1 MMEIKKLACE
11 LESWAQEKGWKTV
24 TQLITPHHFG
34 DLLQSLDDVSDPD
47 EYARRL
53 HNNKQI
59 IQRAFRND
67 TPNYRKQA
75 EALSYAIRTA
85 IDSELA
91 QKDCMHYQA
100 ARVNKECIEATNA
113 VFTGKPKPVIRRETL
128 EAIDALAQ
136 LVGVKVKLVSTCSNA
151 A

>member
-1 MMEIKKLACE
+1 MEIKKLAYE
-11 LESWAQEKGWKTV
+11 LESWAQERGWKTV

-34 DLLQSLDDVSDPD
+34 DLLQSLDNVTDPD

-67 TPNYRKQA
+67 TPNYLKQA

-85 IDSELA
+85 IDNELA

-113 VFTGKPKPVIRRETL
+113 VFTGKPQPVIRRETL

-136 LVGVKVKLVSTCSNA
+136 LVGVKVQIMNSHRVA
-151 A
+151 

>member
-1 MMEIKKLACE
+1 M
-11 LESWAQEKGWKTV
+11 

>member
-1 MMEIKKLACE
+1 MEIKKLAYE

-34 DLLQSLDDVSDPD
+34 DLLLSLEGVTDPE
-47 EYARRL
+47 EYSRRL

-67 TPNYRKQA
+67 TPNYLKHA
-75 EALSYAIRTA
+75 EALSYAVRTA
-85 IDSELA
+85 IDNELA
-91 QKDCMHYQA
+91 QKDCMHYRA
-100 ARVNKECIEATNA
+100 AKVNKECIEATNA
-113 VFTGKPKPVIRRETL
+113 VFTGKPLPVIRREGL

-136 LVGVKVKLVSTCSNA
+136 LVGVKVHIMPKQHA

>member
-1 MMEIKKLACE
+1 
-11 LESWAQEKGWKTV
+11 GWKTV

-34 DLLQSLDDVSDPD
+34 DLLQSLDDVSDSD

-75 EALSYAIRTA
+75 EALSYAIRSA

-136 LVGVKVKLVSTCSNA
+136 LAGVKVKIMHCHIA

>member
-1 MMEIKKLACE
+1 MEIKKLAYE

-34 DLLQSLDDVSDPD
+34 DLLQPLDNVTDPD

-67 TPNYRKQA
+67 TPNYLKQA
-75 EALSYAIRTA
+75 QALSYAIRTA
-85 IDSELA
+85 IDNELE
-91 QKDCMHYQA
+91 QKEGMLYRA

-113 VFTGKPKPVIRRETL
+113 VFTGKPQPVIRRETL

-136 LVGVKVKLVSTCSNA
+136 LAGVKVQIMHCHRA

>member
-1 MMEIKKLACE
+1 MEIKKLACE

-91 QKDCMHYQA
+91 QKDCLHYQA

-136 LVGVKVKLVSTCSNA
+136 LVGIKVKLVSTCSKA

>member
-1 MMEIKKLACE
+1 MEIKKLACE
-11 LESWAQEKGWKTV
+11 LEEWAQEKGWKTV

-34 DLLQSLDDVSDPD
+34 DLLLSLNDVTDPD
-47 EYARRL
+47 EYVRRL
-53 HNNKQI
+53 HNNKQF

-75 EALSYAIRTA
+75 EALSYAIRAA
-85 IDSELA
+85 IDNELE
-91 QKDCMHYQA
+91 KNNCMHYRA
-100 ARVNKECIEATNA
+100 AKVNKECIEATNA
-113 VFTGKPKPVIRRETL
+113 VFTGKPLPVIRREGL

-136 LVGVKVKLVSTCSNA
+136 LVGVKVHVMHNHNA

>member
-1 MMEIKKLACE
+1 MEIKKLACE

-34 DLLQSLDDVSDPD
+34 DLLQPLDNVTDPD

-67 TPNYRKQA
+67 TPNYLKQA

-85 IDSELA
+85 IDSELE
-91 QKDCMHYQA
+91 QKDCMLYRA

-113 VFTGKPKPVIRRETL
+113 VFTGKPQPVIRRETL

-136 LVGVKVKLVSTCSNA
+136 LVGVKVKLVSTCSNVA
-151 A
+151 

>member
-1 MMEIKKLACE
+1 MEIKKLACE
-11 LESWAQEKGWKTV
+11 LESWAQEKGWKSV
-24 TQLITPHHFG
+24 TQLITQHHFG
-34 DLLQSLDDVSDPD
+34 DLLQPLDNVTDSD

-67 TPNYRKQA
+67 TPNYLKQA

-85 IDSELA
+85 IDNELE
-91 QKDCMHYQA
+91 QKDCMLYRA

-113 VFTGKPKPVIRRETL
+113 VFTGKPQPVIRRETL

-136 LVGVKVKLVSTCSNA
+136 LVGVKVQIMNSHRA

>member
-1 MMEIKKLACE
+1 MEIKKLACE

-113 VFTGKPKPVIRRETL
+113 VFTGKPQPVIRRETL

-136 LVGVKVKLVSTCSNA
+136 LVGVKIQIMNSHRA

>member
-1 MMEIKKLACE
+1 MEIKKLACE

-34 DLLQSLDDVSDPD
+34 DLLLTLNDVTDPD

-53 HNNKQI
+53 HNNKQV

-67 TPNYRKQA
+67 TPNYLKQA
-75 EALSYAIRTA
+75 EALSYAVRAA
-85 IDSELA
+85 IDNELE
-91 QKDCMHYQA
+91 QKDCMLYRA
-100 ARVNKECIEATNA
+100 AKVNKECIEATNA

-136 LVGVKVKLVSTCSNA
+136 LVGVKVQIMHSHRA

>member
-1 MMEIKKLACE
+1 MEIKKLACE

-34 DLLQSLDDVSDPD
+34 DLLLTLNDITDPD

-53 HNNKQI
+53 HNNKQV

-67 TPNYRKQA
+67 TPNYLKQA
-75 EALSYAIRTA
+75 EALSYAVRAA
-85 IDSELA
+85 IDNELE
-91 QKDCMHYQA
+91 QKDCMLYRA

-113 VFTGKPKPVIRRETL
+113 VFTGKPQPVIRRETL

-136 LVGVKVKLVSTCSNA
+136 LVGVKVQIMNSHRA

>member
-1 MMEIKKLACE
+1 MEIKKLACE

-67 TPNYRKQA
+67 TPNYLKQA

-85 IDSELA
+85 IDNELV
-91 QKDCMHYQA
+91 QKDYMHYRA

-113 VFTGKPKPVIRRETL
+113 VFTGKPQPVIRRETL

-136 LVGVKVKLVSTCSNA
+136 LVGVKIQIMNSHRA

>member
-1 MMEIKKLACE
+1 MEIKKLACE

-67 TPNYRKQA
+67 TPNYLKQA

-85 IDSELA
+85 IDNELE
-91 QKDCMHYQA
+91 QKDCMLYRA

-113 VFTGKPKPVIRRETL
+113 VFTGKPQPVIRRETL

-136 LVGVKVKLVSTCSNA
+136 LVGVKVQIMNSHRA

>member
-1 MMEIKKLACE
+1 MEIKKLACE
-11 LESWAQEKGWKTV
+11 LESRAQEKGWKTV

-67 TPNYRKQA
+67 TPNYLKQA

-85 IDSELA
+85 IDKELA
-91 QKDCMHYQA
+91 QKDCMHYRA
-100 ARVNKECIEATNA
+100 AGVNKECIEATNA
-113 VFTGKPKPVIRRETL
+113 VFTGKPQPVIRRETL

-136 LVGVKVKLVSTCSNA
+136 MAGVKVQIMHCHRA

>member
-1 MMEIKKLACE
+1 MEIKKLACE

-24 TQLITPHHFG
+24 TQLITPHHSG

>member
-1 MMEIKKLACE
+1 MEIKKLACE

-91 QKDCMHYQA
+91 QKDCMHYHA

-136 LVGVKVKLVSTCSNA
+136 LVGVKVKLVSICSNA

>member
-1 MMEIKKLACE
+1 MEIKKLARE
-11 LESWAQEKGWKTV
+11 LESWAQERGWKTV

-67 TPNYRKQA
+67 TPNYLKQA

-85 IDSELA
+85 IDNELA
-91 QKDCMHYQA
+91 QKDCMHYRA

-113 VFTGKPKPVIRRETL
+113 VFTGKPQPVIRRETL

-136 LVGVKVKLVSTCSNA
+136 MAGVKVQIMHCHRA

>member
-1 MMEIKKLACE
+1 M
-11 LESWAQEKGWKTV
+11 
-24 TQLITPHHFG
+24 
-34 DLLQSLDDVSDPD
+34 
-47 EYARRL
+47 

-67 TPNYRKQA
+67 TPNYLKQA

-85 IDSELA
+85 IDNELE
-91 QKDCMHYQA
+91 QKDCMLYRA

-113 VFTGKPKPVIRRETL
+113 VFTGKPQPVIRRETL

-136 LVGVKVKLVSTCSNA
+136 LVGVKVKLVSTCSNVV
-151 A
+151 

>member
-1 MMEIKKLACE
+1 MEIKKLAYE

-34 DLLQSLDDVSDPD
+34 DLLQPLDNVTDPD

-59 IQRAFRND
+59 IQRAFRKD
-67 TPNYRKQA
+67 TPNYLKQA
-75 EALSYAIRTA
+75 QALSYAIRTA
-85 IDSELA
+85 IDNELK
-91 QKDCMHYQA
+91 QKDCMLYRA

-113 VFTGKPKPVIRRETL
+113 VFTGKPQPVIRRETL

-136 LVGVKVKLVSTCSNA
+136 LVGVKVQIMNSHRA

>member
-1 MMEIKKLACE
+1 MEIKKLAFE

-67 TPNYRKQA
+67 TPNYLKQA
-75 EALSYAIRTA
+75 QALSYAIRTA
-85 IDSELA
+85 IDNELE
-91 QKDCMHYQA
+91 QKECMLYRA

-113 VFTGKPKPVIRRETL
+113 VFTGKPQPVIRRETL

-136 LVGVKVKLVSTCSNA
+136 LVGVKIQIMNSHRA

>member
-1 MMEIKKLACE
+1 MEIKKLACE

-34 DLLQSLDDVSDPD
+34 DLLLTLNDVTDPD

-53 HNNKQI
+53 HNNKQV

-67 TPNYRKQA
+67 TPNYLKQA
-75 EALSYAIRTA
+75 EALSYAVRAA
-85 IDSELA
+85 IDNELE
-91 QKDCMHYQA
+91 QKDCMLYRA
-100 ARVNKECIEATNA
+100 AKVNKECIEATNA

-136 LVGVKVKLVSTCSNA
+136 LAGVKVQIMNCHRA

>member
-1 MMEIKKLACE
+1 MEIKKLAYE

-34 DLLQSLDDVSDPD
+34 DLLQPLDNVTDPD

-67 TPNYRKQA
+67 TPNYLKQA
-75 EALSYAIRTA
+75 QALSYAIRTA
-85 IDSELA
+85 IDNELE
-91 QKDCMHYQA
+91 QKDSMLYRA
-100 ARVNKECIEATNA
+100 AKVNKECIEATNA
-113 VFTGKPKPVIRRETL
+113 VFTGKPLPVIRREGL
-128 EAIDALAQ
+128 EAIDVLAQ
-136 LVGVKVKLVSTCSNA
+136 LVGVKVQIMHSHRA

>member
-1 MMEIKKLACE
+1 MEIKKLACE

-34 DLLQSLDDVSDPD
+34 DLLLIFNDVIDPD

-67 TPNYRKQA
+67 TPNYLKQA

-85 IDSELA
+85 IDNELA
-91 QKDCMHYQA
+91 QKDCLHYRA

-113 VFTGKPKPVIRRETL
+113 VFTGKPQPVIRRETL

-136 LVGVKVKLVSTCSNA
+136 MAGVKVQIMHCHRA

>member
-1 MMEIKKLACE
+1 MEIKKLACE
-11 LESWAQEKGWKTV
+11 LEAWAQEKGWKTV

-34 DLLQSLDDVSDPD
+34 ELLLSLDDVTEPD

-67 TPNYRKQA
+67 TSNYRKHA
-75 EALSYAIRTA
+75 EALSYAVRAA
-85 IDSELA
+85 IDAELF
-91 QKDCMHYQA
+91 QHDCMHYRA

-113 VFTGKPKPVIRRETL
+113 VFTGKPQPVIRRESL

-136 LVGVKVKLVSTCSNA
+136 LAGVTVHIMHNRHA

>member
-1 MMEIKKLACE
+1 MEIKKLAYE

-34 DLLQSLDDVSDPD
+34 DLLQPLDNVTDPD

-59 IQRAFRND
+59 IQRAFRKD
-67 TPNYRKQA
+67 TPNYLQQA
-75 EALSYAIRTA
+75 QALSYAIRTA
-85 IDSELA
+85 IDNELE
-91 QKDCMHYQA
+91 QKECMLYRA

-113 VFTGKPKPVIRRETL
+113 VFTGKPQPVIRRETL

-136 LVGVKVKLVSTCSNA
+136 LVGVKIQIMNSHRA

>member
-1 MMEIKKLACE
+1 MEIKKLACE

-24 TQLITPHHFG
+24 TQLITLHHFG
-34 DLLQSLDDVSDPD
+34 DLLLTLNDVTDPD

-53 HNNKQI
+53 HNNPQV

-67 TPNYRKQA
+67 TPNYLKQA
-75 EALSYAIRTA
+75 EALSYAVRAA
-85 IDSELA
+85 IDNELE
-91 QKDCMHYQA
+91 QKDCMLYRA

-113 VFTGKPKPVIRRETL
+113 VFTGKPQPVIRRETL

-136 LVGVKVKLVSTCSNA
+136 LVGVKVQIMNSHRA

>member
-1 MMEIKKLACE
+1 MEIKKLACE
-11 LESWAQEKGWKTV
+11 LESWAQEKGWKRV

-136 LVGVKVKLVSTCSNA
+136 LAGVKVKIMHCHIA

>member
-1 MMEIKKLACE
+1 MEIKKLACE

-67 TPNYRKQA
+67 TPNYLKQA
-75 EALSYAIRTA
+75 QALSYAIRTA
-85 IDSELA
+85 IDNELE
-91 QKDCMHYQA
+91 QKECMHYRA

-113 VFTGKPKPVIRRETL
+113 VFTGKPQPVIRRETL

-136 LVGVKVKLVSTCSNA
+136 LVGVKIQIMNSHRA

>member
-1 MMEIKKLACE
+1 M
-11 LESWAQEKGWKTV
+11 

-128 EAIDALAQ
+128 EAIDALVQ

>member
-1 MMEIKKLACE
+1 MEIKKLACE

-24 TQLITPHHFG
+24 TQLITLHHFG
-34 DLLQSLDDVSDPD
+34 DLLLTLDDVTDPD

-67 TPNYRKQA
+67 TPNYLKQA

-85 IDSELA
+85 IDNELE
-91 QKDCMHYQA
+91 QKDCMLYRA
-100 ARVNKECIEATNA
+100 AKVNKECIEATNA
-113 VFTGKPKPVIRRETL
+113 VFTGKPQPVIRRETL

-136 LVGVKVKLVSTCSNA
+136 LVGVKVQIMNSHRA

>member
-1 MMEIKKLACE
+1 MEIKKLACE

-59 IQRAFRND
+59 IQRAFRNS
-67 TPNYRKQA
+67 TPNYLKQA

-85 IDSELA
+85 IDNELE
-91 QKDCMHYQA
+91 QKDCMLYRA
-100 ARVNKECIEATNA
+100 SALK
-113 VFTGKPKPVIRRETL
+113 KP
-128 EAIDALAQ
+128 
-136 LVGVKVKLVSTCSNA
+136 
-151 A
+151 

>member
-1 MMEIKKLACE
+1 MEIKKLACE

-24 TQLITPHHFG
+24 TQLITLHHFG
-34 DLLQSLDDVSDPD
+34 DLLLTLNDVTDPD

-53 HNNKQI
+53 HNNKQV

-67 TPNYRKQA
+67 TPNYLKQA
-75 EALSYAIRTA
+75 EALSYAVRAA
-85 IDSELA
+85 IDNELE
-91 QKDCMHYQA
+91 QKDCMLYRA

-113 VFTGKPKPVIRRETL
+113 VFTGKPQPVIRRETL

-136 LVGVKVKLVSTCSNA
+136 LVGVKVQIMNSHRA

>member
-1 MMEIKKLACE
+1 MEIKKLACE

-113 VFTGKPKPVIRRETL
+113 VFTGKSKPVIRRETL

-136 LVGVKVKLVSTCSNA
+136 LAGVKVKIMHCHIA

>member
-1 MMEIKKLACE
+1 MEIKKLACE

-34 DLLQSLDDVSDPD
+34 DLLLTLNDVTDPD

-53 HNNKQI
+53 HNNKQV

-67 TPNYRKQA
+67 TPNYLKQA
-75 EALSYAIRTA
+75 EALSYAVRAA
-85 IDSELA
+85 IDNELE
-91 QKDCMHYQA
+91 QKDCMLYQA
-100 ARVNKECIEATNA
+100 AKVNKECIEATNA
-113 VFTGKPKPVIRRETL
+113 VFTGKPQPVVRRETL

-136 LVGVKVKLVSTCSNA
+136 LVGVKVQIMNSHRAV
-151 A
+151 

>member
-1 MMEIKKLACE
+1 MEIKKLACE

-34 DLLQSLDDVSDPD
+34 DLLQSLDVVSDPD

-136 LVGVKVKLVSTCSNA
+136 LVGVKVKLVSNCSNA

>member
-1 MMEIKKLACE
+1 MEIKKLACE

-34 DLLQSLDDVSDPD
+34 DLLLTLNDVTDPD

-53 HNNKQI
+53 HNNKQV
-59 IQRAFRND
+59 IQSAFRND
-67 TPNYRKQA
+67 TPNYLKQA
-75 EALSYAIRTA
+75 EALSYAVRAA
-85 IDSELA
+85 IDNELE
-91 QKDCMHYQA
+91 QKDCMLYRA

-113 VFTGKPKPVIRRETL
+113 VFTGKPQPVIRRETL

-136 LVGVKVKLVSTCSNA
+136 LVGVKVQIMHSHRA